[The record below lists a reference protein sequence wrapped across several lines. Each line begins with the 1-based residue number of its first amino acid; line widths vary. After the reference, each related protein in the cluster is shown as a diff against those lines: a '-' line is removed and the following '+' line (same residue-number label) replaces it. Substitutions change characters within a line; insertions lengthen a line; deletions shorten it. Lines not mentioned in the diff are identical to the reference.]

1 MIHPDVDYRKGYIC
15 TVLRLVVGGIVVG
28 VTIAQGWGA
37 NGGGDCIRRNSLR
50 EGKGRVP
57 EKAIG
62 ATIKRMQVPSLAE
75 GFDALYYV
83 RIDEDGEFVVEEWA
97 GDG

>member
-1 MIHPDVDYRKGYIC
+1 MAGFG
-15 TVLRLVVGGIVVG
+15 VVGYYFQSRI
-28 VTIAQGWGA
+28 
-37 NGGGDCIRRNSLR
+37 GDCIRRNSLR
-50 EGKGRVP
+50 EGKTRVP

-62 ATIKRMQVPSLAE
+62 ATIKRMQLPSLAE

-97 GDG
+97 DGR